1 HSANLKH
8 YLCHMASVRLEK
20 FASLMKRELAMLFQQ
35 NSRNWVEGLMV
46 TITQVRVA
54 PDLSLAK
61 VYISVFP
68 SEKKEIALKG
78 LKSNHSAVKR
88 ELGLKVGKQ
97 MRKVP
102 ELQYYIDDSLDY
114 FETIDNLLKK

>member
-1 HSANLKH
+1 
-8 YLCHMASVRLEK
+8 
-20 FASLMKRELAMLFQQ
+20 MKRELSVLFQQ
-35 NSRNWVEGLMV
+35 NSREWVEGLMV

-68 SEKKEIALKG
+68 TEKKDIALKG
-78 LKSNHSAVKR
+78 LKSHHSSIKR

-114 FETIDNLLKK
+114 YETIDNLLKK

>member
-1 HSANLKH
+1 
-8 YLCHMASVRLEK
+8 MASVRLEK
-20 FASLMKRELAMLFQQ
+20 FASLMKRELSVLFQQ
-35 NSRNWVEGLMV
+35 HAHEWVEGLMV

-68 SEKKEIALKG
+68 SEKKENALKG
-78 LKSNHSAVKR
+78 LKTNHSSVKR
-88 ELGLKVGKQ
+88 ALGLKVGKQ

-102 ELQYYIDDSLDY
+102 EVQYYIDDSLDY

>member
-1 HSANLKH
+1 
-8 YLCHMASVRLEK
+8 
-20 FASLMKRELAMLFQQ
+20 
-35 NSRNWVEGLMV
+35 MV

-68 SEKKEIALKG
+68 SEKKENALNG
-78 LKSNHSAVKR
+78 LKTNHSSVKR
-88 ELGLKVGKQ
+88 ALGLKVGKQ

>member
-1 HSANLKH
+1 
-8 YLCHMASVRLEK
+8 MASVRLEK